1 MSPDLLEG
9 AIIAVGAFLAG
20 QWLPRPHRHGV
31 KASKPPELICGCSHH
46 HSFHDPKTGECHGTL
61 RRNLYGSSGV
71 NLGPRDHPCTCKQYS
86 GPVPLP
92 EYVAQELGG

>member
-9 AIIAVGAFLAG
+9 ALIAVGAFLAG
-20 QWLPRPHRHGV
+20 QWLPRPHRRRR
-31 KASKPPELICGCSHH
+31 AAKPPQPICGCQHH
-46 HSFHDPKTGECHGTL
+46 HSYHDPKTSECHGRVYVGMST
-61 RRNLYGSSGV
+61 YE
-71 NLGPRDHPCTCKQYS
+71 DCTCKQYS